1 MNTNLIGISG
11 KIGSGKDTVAR
22 IIQYLSLDP
31 EVYGMTNG
39 DIIADLEHNG
49 YVASGSD
56 YKIKK
61 FAGKLKQIASLLTG
75 IPAQKFED
83 QEFKKEYLGEEWN
96 YYTISVLMDRKLL
109 QQSGRFVT
117 REEAEQAVEIAKQSF
132 KALPV
137 EYVIGMQRMTVRQ
150 LLQEL
155 GTEGLR
161 KGLHENV
168 WVNALMA
175 DYRFPKL
182 SQYNPSYWIVTDVR
196 FPNEAA
202 AIKEQNGLLL
212 RIERPGIK
220 LNDHP
225 SETSLDE
232 YPFEHVIINDGN
244 LNDLIN
250 KVRKLMTELNII
262 EQ

>member
-11 KIGSGKDTVAR
+11 KIGSGKDTVAH
-22 IIQYLSLDP
+22 IIKYLTLDP
-31 EVYGMTNG
+31 EVFGMSNG

-49 YVASGSD
+49 YVARGSD
-56 YKIKK
+56 YKVKK
-61 FAGKLKQIASLLTG
+61 FAGKLKHIASLLTG
-75 IPAQKFED
+75 IPVEKFED
-83 QEFKKEYLGEEWN
+83 QEFKKEYLGEEWS
-96 YYTISVLMDRKLL
+96 YYTVSLILNGELM

-132 KALPV
+132 KALPL
-137 EYVIGMQRMTVRQ
+137 EYAIGQQQMTVRQ

-175 DYRFPKL
+175 DYKAPKM
-182 SQYNPSYWIVTDVR
+182 SEYHPSKWIITDVR
-196 FPNEAA
+196 FPNEAE
-202 AIKEQNGLLL
+202 AITEKNGVLI
-212 RIERPGIK
+212 RIERPGTPTGE
-220 LNDHP
+220 HA

-232 YPFEHVIINDGN
+232 YPFMHVIVNDGD

-250 KVRKLMTELNII
+250 KVRKLLIQLEII
-262 EQ
+262 D

>member
-49 YVASGSD
+49 YVARGSH
-56 YKIKK
+56 YKVKK

-75 IPAQKFED
+75 IPVEKFED

-96 YYTISVLMDRKLL
+96 YYTVSLIMNGQLI
-109 QQSGRFVT
+109 QQSGRFVKK
-117 REEAEQAVEIAKQSF
+117 EEAEAAVAIMKESF
-132 KALPV
+132 GTLNI
-137 EYVIGMQRMTVRQ
+137 EYVIGEQRMTVRQ

-155 GTEGLR
+155 GTEVMR

-182 SQYNPSYWIVTDVR
+182 SQYNPSHWIVTDVR
-196 FPNEAA
+196 FPNEAQ
-202 AIKEQNGLLL
+202 AIQDQSGLLL
-212 RIERPGIK
+212 RIERPGIP
-220 LNDHP
+220 LSDHA
-225 SETSLDE
+225 SETALDE
-232 YPFEHVIINDGN
+232 YPFMHVIVNDGD